1 MWFSPGDHWYPIGPH
16 PLPDVHCLFLLY
28 QVKLLSYPG
37 QERLLNYLNGKKH
50 LITERDEKYCYY
62 NKLICRSRHFLI
74 YTKVNNLHHISFA
87 SMRDSVLVSLTN
99 AMFHTIISFRVRV
112 ENVLAA

>member
-1 MWFSPGDHWYPIGPH
+1 MNVPLSKPINH
-16 PLPDVHCLFLLY
+16 YC
-28 QVKLLSYPG
+28 SG